1 MTRINNTKKPSN
13 SSTLSF
19 DDTMSHSGHSARRSE
34 HYHSSVVGPVAK
46 TFSGP
51 TKMTQR
57 RGSKDNN
64 EEQDEKL

>member
-1 MTRINNTKKPSN
+1 
-13 SSTLSF
+13 
-19 DDTMSHSGHSARRSE
+19 MSHSGHSAQRSE